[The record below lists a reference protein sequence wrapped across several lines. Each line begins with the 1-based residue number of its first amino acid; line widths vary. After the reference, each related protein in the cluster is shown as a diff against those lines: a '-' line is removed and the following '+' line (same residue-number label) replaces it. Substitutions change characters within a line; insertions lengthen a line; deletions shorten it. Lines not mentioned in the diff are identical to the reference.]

1 MGFDYLTAGIS
12 TTLSGLWKSVLVKP
26 GVVPTPGCDAE
37 SLWDSDVS
45 RNECLIGCHQE
56 FGNQEFVCPAGQL
69 V

>member
-12 TTLSGLWKSVLVKP
+12 TTLSGLWISVLAIP

-56 FGNQEFVCPAGQL
+56 FGNQEFVYPAGML